1 MFGRWSLF
9 SWRGGLVAAV
19 FLTTALTSASTVN
32 ASSGKTARRHR
43 VARVAKPV
51 QCIKAPV
58 EIVDGSESSAF
69 PLTKCDGTAIPAA
82 VDALNVL
89 TRRSSPPRSSTSTSS
104 STGSAS
110 AATAES
116 AGAGAAATDGSVAA
130 GAATRI
136 DAQIV
141 ERLARVVDH
150 FRRDG
155 IRPRIVIGAATKSS
169 RAGTAP
175 TSARALDFRMEGV
188 KADVLVTYCSTLPD
202 TICARVPRGRVVRMQ
217 VQGSGEAQPQSEQ
230 GTDRGVSEPAR
241 TTPGDYI

>member
-1 MFGRWSLF
+1 MFGRWSVF
-9 SWRGGLVAAV
+9 SWRGGVVVAL
-19 FLTTALTSASTVN
+19 FLASALTSASTVN

-43 VARVAKPV
+43 VARLAKPV

-69 PLTKCDGTAIPAA
+69 PLTRCDGAAIPAA

-89 TRRSSPPRSSTSTSS
+89 TRRSAA
-104 STGSAS
+104 SAS
-110 AATAES
+110 AATAENG
-116 AGAGAAATDGSVAA
+116 GAGAAATDGSVAA

-136 DAQIV
+136 DARIV

-150 FRRDG
+150 FRRNG
-155 IRPRIVIGAATKSS
+155 VRPRIVIGAATQSS
-169 RAGTAP
+169 RAGTVA

-188 KADVLVTYCSTLPD
+188 KAGVLVTYCSTLPD
-202 TICARVPRGRVVRMQ
+202 TSCARVAHGRVVRMQ
-217 VQGSGEAQPQSEQ
+217 IQGAGEVQPQSEQ

>member
-1 MFGRWSLF
+1 MFGRWSVF
-9 SWRGGLVAAV
+9 SWRGGLVVALL
-19 FLTTALTSASTVN
+19 LTSALTSASTVN

-43 VARVAKPV
+43 VARLAKPV

-89 TRRSSPPRSSTSTSS
+89 TRRSSSPRASTSS
-104 STGSAS
+104 SAVSAS

-116 AGAGAAATDGSVAA
+116 VGAGAAATDGSVAT

-136 DAQIV
+136 DARIV

-155 IRPRIVIGAATKSS
+155 IRPRIVIGAGTKSN
-169 RAGTAP
+169 RAGAVP
-175 TSARALDFRMEGV
+175 TSARALEFRMEGV

-202 TICARVPRGRVVRMQ
+202 TSCARVPRGRVVRMQ
-217 VQGSGEAQPQSEQ
+217 VQGSGEVQPQSEQ

>member
-1 MFGRWSLF
+1 MATDVAVSFIALA
-9 SWRGGLVAAV
+9 GLSVSASPP
-19 FLTTALTSASTVN
+19 LTSLRLRLGVVTMLGFWSP
-32 ASSGKTARRHR
+32 
-43 VARVAKPV
+43 AKPRSA
-51 QCIKAPV
+51 QI
-58 EIVDGSESSAF
+58 GSLS
-69 PLTKCDGTAIPAA
+69 G
-82 VDALNVL
+82 
-89 TRRSSPPRSSTSTSS
+89 
-104 STGSAS
+104 
-110 AATAES
+110 TAES
-116 AGAGAAATDGSVAA
+116 AGTGAAATDGSVAA